1 MSVTVKFLV
10 FYILFN
16 VEYFIYFSIESYIF
30 ILVNLRERER
40 EGGREGDSR
49 VKTLLSFELGSIP
62 LFS

>member
-30 ILVNLRERER
+30 ILVNLRGR
-40 EGGREGDSR
+40 EGGREGGRFQS
-49 VKTLLSFELGSIP
+49 KNSIE
-62 LFS
+62 F

>member
-40 EGGREGDSR
+40 EGGREGGRFQS
-49 VKTLLSFELGSIP
+49 KNSIE
-62 LFS
+62 F